1 MQPISTLYHRAVRE
15 APPCIR
21 CILFLLFVSLSNF
34 LNAQVQKGQLHLG
47 GQFSF
52 DNYHSPTHNNF
63 SATLQSQLG
72 VMLSPKW
79 SIGLGVPLTYSASS
93 SNQTQSS
100 VGLAPFVRR
109 YFDLK
114 AGFYAI
120 AHAQVGAQFDLS
132 SKRTIWTAQVTPAV
146 SYFLNPR
153 FALEAGFG
161 GLTYTR
167 HQEQESFYST
177 RVLEFRTNPIFSLRY
192 YFPGN
197 SSN

>member
-15 APPCIR
+15 APPWISFTVC
-21 CILFLLFVSLSNF
+21 LLFVFLSNF

-52 DNYHSPTHNNF
+52 NNYHSPNHNNF

-72 VMLSPKW
+72 VMLSTKW
-79 SIGLGVPLTYSASS
+79 SVGLGVPLTYSASNSNS
-93 SNQTQSS
+93 SQSS

-132 SKRTIWTAQVTPAV
+132 SKRTIWTAQVTPV
-146 SYFLNPR
+146 ISYFLTPR

-167 HQEQESFYST
+167 NQEQESFYST
-177 RVLEFRTNPIFSLRY
+177 RVLEFRTTPIFSLRY
-192 YFPGN
+192 YFPTD